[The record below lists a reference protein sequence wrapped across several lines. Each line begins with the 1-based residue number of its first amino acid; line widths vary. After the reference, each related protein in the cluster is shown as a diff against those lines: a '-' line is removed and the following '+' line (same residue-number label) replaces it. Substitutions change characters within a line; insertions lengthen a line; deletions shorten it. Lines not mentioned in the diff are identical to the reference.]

1 MLLTSWQFVAEKTW
15 IKGVKVGLVI
25 EKLGNIM
32 NIMEYGIFSNGNLI
46 FKLANTQNDRIILR
60 IILMN
65 WVSFEK
71 AFVHSLIY

>member
-1 MLLTSWQFVAEKTW
+1 
-15 IKGVKVGLVI
+15 
-25 EKLGNIM
+25 M
-32 NIMEYGIFSNGNLI
+32 NIMEYGIVSNGNLI

-71 AFVHSLIY
+71 TFVHSLIY

>member
-1 MLLTSWQFVAEKTW
+1 
-15 IKGVKVGLVI
+15 
-25 EKLGNIM
+25 M

-65 WVSFEK
+65 RVSFEK